1 MENLYVKDV
10 KSEDVLHDIFKNFW
24 NKLGYK
30 DDLFM
35 YMYTDKSKGLDLA
48 RYKNIERFNSLYLR
62 NYKNMLQAI

>member
-10 KSEDVLHDIFKNFW
+10 KNEDVLQDIFKNFW

-35 YMYTDKSKGLDLA
+35 YMYTDKSKGLDYFKHSLT
-48 RYKNIERFNSLYLR
+48 REYKSVEEG
-62 NYKNMLQAI
+62 